1 MHSLSNHSGPD
12 CSPLLRATLIHLI
25 DSLDH
30 IPEDS
35 DTDGGMIKEDKAAE
49 RRNLSISAKCFNAIL
64 GEDFMLACLEH
75 FFKKGD
81 LELLGK
87 VEIYRESLSRQK
99 AKKGQHRSQIDA
111 WIRVGD
117 AWYLTEVKNWSAR
130 SLGGRSQP
138 MHEVRGVSEEEGN
151 IIWTKQYEASFKDS
165 NDLTLRKLFYDYT
178 PPSPPKEEIRRLLA
192 VWDPVYPASGTL
204 CPPGAFFW
212 KNVVANY
219 VPDPGDQSPASAM
232 QSPPFFVFSLSR
244 YLRHLVSDSEFP
256 GLSLNLEP
264 LRRRLSVVNALMH
277 VAPPPVA
284 EIDSQPNDNTLIV
297 SISQSWGANGA
308 HRSETLID
316 AARGWWS
323 VCREKAE
330 HIRILVAIHQG
341 TVVGIFSA
349 TNPQLDVDILGRGKA
364 PARSYTFDLTKYIGG
379 PLTVHTASGL
389 SGDITLNEKAP
400 DCCRLYQS
408 FRYGRV
414 DTGKAGT
421 TRSAAP

>member
-1 MHSLSNHSGPD
+1 MPSPANHSGPD

-75 FFKKGD
+75 FFTKSD

-111 WIRVGD
+111 WIHVGD

-165 NDLTLRKLFYDYT
+165 NDRTLRKLFYDYT

-204 CPPGAFFW
+204 YAPGAFFW
-212 KNVVANY
+212 ENVVANY

-244 YLRHLVSDSEFP
+244 YLRHLVSDSKFP

-277 VAPPPVA
+277 DAIPPVA

-323 VCREKAE
+323 VRPEKAKR
-330 HIRILVAIHQG
+330 IRILVAIHQG